1 MEDIATDNPVIKTAF
16 ERAKEFIADPMVQEY
31 IEGREKYELEQA
43 TIRRTAAKKLEK
55 QRAEGRAEGEA
66 KGRAEGRAEG
76 QIKSISALL
85 ETRFGVLDEALQDAI
100 SDKTDDETLQALLI
114 RAATCADLEEFKRG
128 L

>member
-31 IEGREKYELEQA
+31 IEGREKYEREQA
-43 TIRRTAAKKLEK
+43 TIRRTRLEEIQKLQKE
-55 QRAEGRAEGEA
+55 AEENLT
-66 KGRAEGRAEG
+66 KGRAEG